1 VGRTCTV
8 CSHPE
13 AFAVNEALVL
23 SRQGNRRVA
32 AQYGLSEQAIRRHR
46 EHIPELLVKASANTE
61 EFEADAILMRIER
74 LERETLEQLE
84 ALKEDDDPDRRTIL
98 LAIREQRSN
107 IELVAKVRQLIDQAP
122 KVAVALVEHP
132 DYQKL
137 EEVLVRALEPYP
149 AARYA
154 VADAMKELESA

>member
-13 AFAVNEALVL
+13 SFAINEALVL
-23 SRQGNRRVA
+23 HKQSNRRIA
-32 AQYGLSEQAIRRHR
+32 PQYGLSEKAIRRHR
-46 EHIPELLVKASANTE
+46 EHIPDLLLKASANTE

-98 LAIREQRSN
+98 LAKREQRSN
-107 IELVAKVRQLIDQAP
+107 IELLAKVRQLIDQAP

-137 EEVLVRALEPYP
+137 EDALAHALEPYP
-149 AARYA
+149 AARFA
-154 VADAMKELESA
+154 VADAIREIEG